1 MKRAVEAARAGEGT
15 GRLGNS
21 SSPSGADT
29 SRSSGLE
36 QMVSSTRAFL
46 ADASR
51 AATSGDDGGQPEAA
65 AASSTAGPSQVIEKQ
80 QAIAAKKRRFAVTAV
95 AGSMPEFVGPRG
107 EVWRAPKRAKTPGA
121 HHPLTGSGSLSVC
134 LAPASGINKSEVI
147 ASLAPRTVQFYLDPR
162 HCSLLVVDSLADRLS
177 DVLVVEARLHG
188 RSVADAH
195 WIRTQQREGQRVSFR
210 SALNVNRQLKLS
222 PKFIEGYPGHVKVLE
237 KAVEKRTE
245 TGLRVCRC
253 SIHAPGQIESLECL
267 LRVLDLV
274 SPPVT

>member
-1 MKRAVEAARAGEGT
+1 MEAARAGEGT
-15 GRLGNS
+15 CRLGNS

-65 AASSTAGPSQVIEKQ
+65 AVSSTAGPSQVIEKQ

-147 ASLAPRTVQFYLDPR
+147 ASLAPRTVQFYFDPR
-162 HCSLLVVDSLADRLS
+162 RCSLLVVESLADRLS

-188 RSVADAH
+188 HSVADAH
-195 WIRTQQREGQRVSFR
+195 HWIRTEQREGQ
-210 SALNVNRQLKLS
+210 
-222 PKFIEGYPGHVKVLE
+222 
-237 KAVEKRTE
+237 
-245 TGLRVCRC
+245 
-253 SIHAPGQIESLECL
+253 
-267 LRVLDLV
+267 LV
-274 SPPVT
+274 SINIYDAEYHRATSGRLKKRSLDHRVPSSDSIFEHAHVRTIQPQLSCIP